1 MSKPFAQV
9 VAERAELFEDAELTE
24 RAFSKFNRWSML
36 STDKFVSLDEV
47 AWIGAVLLKGLK
59 AAGMGMQKHE
69 TVDENGARVVGVV
82 ASDGVR
88 MTDGA
93 S

>member
-24 RAFSKFNRWSML
+24 RAFAKLNRWSLM
-36 STDKFVSLDEV
+36 SSDKLVSLDEV
-47 AWIGAVLLKGLK
+47 AWVGAVLLKGLR
-59 AAGMGMQKHE
+59 AAGAGMQKHE
-69 TVDENGARVVGVV
+69 TVDENGARVVSVT

-88 MTDGA
+88 LTDGA
-93 S
+93 A